1 MKNLYI
7 IDVNEYNKIFEKPTN
22 GNDEGGLEQLRKI
35 HKYELVIFNELVFRN
50 RNQLFIIINRFLGKK
65 MPS

>member
-1 MKNLYI
+1 MKKLYI
-7 IDVNEYNKIFEKPTN
+7 IDVNEYKKIFEKPTN
-22 GNDEGGLEQLRKI
+22 GNDEVGLEQLRKI